1 MTYRDGIRKAKSQM
15 ELNLVRDVK
24 NKKGFYRYIGEKR
37 QAKEGVL
44 PLLTGKGELATID
57 RETIS

>member
-1 MTYRDGIRKAKSQM
+1 LTYRDGIRKAKSQM

-24 NKKGFYRYIGEKR
+24 NKKEFYRYIGEKR